1 MVKLNNDLF
10 ILYEINAIN
19 INVND
24 VYTGRFLWA
33 ETAAAEAAEQA
44 ALPRAALPRA
54 AVPPGAAGSAAGEPA
69 ILLPPVPAVPH
80 QAEGYPPAAAA
91 RDPRAVLTEA
101 VLLTDRGITVHHQ
114 RLILRHIPTRH
125 RITAGMTTTILH
137 REATVIPMEEGD
149 TVQAAVSA
157 CALRWW

>member
-44 ALPRAALPRA
+44 ALPRAA
-54 AVPPGAAGSAAGEPA
+54 VPP
-69 ILLPPVPAVPH
+69 

-114 RLILRHIPTRH
+114 RLILRPIPTRH

-137 REATVIPMEEGD
+137 REATVIPMEAGD

>member
-1 MVKLNNDLF
+1 MGRNSGGGSRR
-10 ILYEINAIN
+10 
-19 INVND
+19 
-24 VYTGRFLWA
+24 TGSSSSGGRSS
-33 ETAAAEAAEQA
+33 
-44 ALPRAALPRA
+44 
-54 AVPPGAAGSAAGEPA
+54 GSGRISGGRTSHPSSTRSSG
-69 ILLPPVPAVPH
+69 PH

-114 RLILRHIPTRH
+114 RLILRPIPTRH

-137 REATVIPMEEGD
+137 REATVIPMEAGD

>member
-44 ALPRAALPRA
+44 ALPRAA
-54 AVPPGAAGSAAGEPA
+54 VPPGAAGSAAGEPA

-80 QAEGYPPAAAA
+80 QAEGYPLAAAA
-91 RDPRAVLTEA
+91 WDPRAVLTEA
-101 VLLTDRGITVHHQ
+101 VLLTVRGITVHHQ

-137 REATVIPMEEGD
+137 REATVIPMEAGD

>member
-1 MVKLNNDLF
+1 MVKLNNGLF

-44 ALPRAALPRA
+44 ALPRAA
-54 AVPPGAAGSAAGEPA
+54 VPPGAAGSAAGEPA
-69 ILLPPVPAVPH
+69 ILLPPVPH
-80 QAEGYPPAAAA
+80 QAEGYPLAAAA
-91 RDPRAVLTEA
+91 WDPRAVLTEA
-101 VLLTDRGITVHHQ
+101 VLLTVRGITVHHQ